1 MQKVPVSDASWI
13 GSQLAQLSDDQLR
26 DSFRAA
32 GYDRATTEAYVRA
45 LRNRINELN
54 RLRQADEL
62 AVRQR
67 RTR

>member
-1 MQKVPVSDASWI
+1 VPLSDASWI

-32 GYDRATTEAYVRA
+32 GYDRATTEMYVRT
-45 LRNRINELN
+45 LRNRIDELN
-54 RLRQADEL
+54 RLPQGPVAARP
-62 AVRQR
+62 R

>member
-1 MQKVPVSDASWI
+1 MQKVPLSDATWI
-13 GSQLAQLSDDQLR
+13 SSQLAQLSDNQLR

-32 GYDRATTEAYVRA
+32 GYDRVTTEAYVRA

-54 RLRQADEL
+54 RLQQAQL

-67 RTR
+67 RTQ

>member
-1 MQKVPVSDASWI
+1 MRTVPVSDASWI
-13 GSQLAQLSDDQLR
+13 GSQFTQLSDSQLR

-32 GYDRATTEAYVRA
+32 GYDRATTEACVRA
-45 LRNRINELN
+45 MRSRINEL
-54 RLRQADEL
+54 RGLRQAEL